1 MLRLDPSEGRWAEAD
16 PAKRPSFRPL
26 AYVHLRR
33 QDFGGQAF
41 FLLTMESGR
50 EVKKANGVDPENLKN
65 QIWRPT
71 LKYARTTYDE
81 DYTADAGQFKLNFVY
96 ITPKA

>member
-1 MLRLDPSEGRWAEAD
+1 
-16 PAKRPSFRPL
+16 
-26 AYVHLRR
+26 
-33 QDFGGQAF
+33 
-41 FLLTMESGR
+41 MESGR